1 MFFKLLKYDMKSMSK
16 TMIPLWI
23 TLVII
28 AVIMGIQIR
37 MEDFIYRFRF
47 LDMGGDILFLIF
59 FALLI
64 AIVVLNILIVIQ
76 RFWNGLLKDEGYLMF
91 TLPVSSRKLI
101 LSKAVSAMLISLGSF
116 LMVII
121 CMFIFG
127 WSILSAIEASD
138 AGVISEFTS
147 DLLEIS
153 VQGSDIA
160 LSILF
165 SMAALLSSIYHVYA
179 AMAIGHLSNRNRFLY
194 SFAAYIVIAVIVNL
208 IEAPLSDYILS
219 NLAEQVWL
227 IDSTGVSLVE
237 VLIYHMITEL
247 ILTYKLNLE

>member
-1 MFFKLLKYDMKSMSK
+1 
-16 TMIPLWI
+16 
-23 TLVII
+23 
-28 AVIMGIQIR
+28 
-37 MEDFIYRFRF
+37 
-47 LDMGGDILFLIF
+47 
-59 FALLI
+59 
-64 AIVVLNILIVIQ
+64 
-76 RFWNGLLKDEGYLMF
+76 MF

-127 WSILSAIEASD
+127 WSILSAIEASG

-160 LSILF
+160 LSIFF

-219 NLAEQVWL
+219 NLAERVWL
-227 IDSTGVSLVE
+227 IVSIGVSLVE

>member
-179 AMAIGHLSNRNRFLY
+179 AMAI
-194 SFAAYIVIAVIVNL
+194 
-208 IEAPLSDYILS
+208 
-219 NLAEQVWL
+219 EQVWL
-227 IDSTGVSLVE
+227 IISIGVSLVE